1 MVVSFFSSSPI
12 WGLLITPG
20 LSPPSTLFD
29 RATNM
34 SIPAAGHWHPNSLAT
49 TRVQAE
55 TTRTRE
61 RTNARNVVREQHE
74 IWSKT
79 RVDTNMQRKART
91 KTTLAMST
99 NFLDPY
105 SESTNGEYVFW
116 VVQEEREC

>member
-1 MVVSFFSSSPI
+1 MAVSFFSSSPI

-29 RATNM
+29 RATDM
-34 SIPAAGHWHPNSLAT
+34 SSPAAGHWHPNSLAT

-74 IWSKT
+74 IGPKNTCRHQHATKSTKEAILT
-79 RVDTNMQRKART
+79 MNTN
-91 KTTLAMST
+91 S
-99 NFLDPY
+99 LDPC
-105 SESTNGEYVFW
+105 SGSTNGEYVFW
-116 VVQEEREC
+116 VVEEEREC